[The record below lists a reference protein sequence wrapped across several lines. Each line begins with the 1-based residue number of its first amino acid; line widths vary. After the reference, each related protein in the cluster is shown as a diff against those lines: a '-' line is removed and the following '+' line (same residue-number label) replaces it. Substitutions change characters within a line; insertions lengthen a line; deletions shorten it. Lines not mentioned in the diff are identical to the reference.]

1 MKILCCG
8 FRRKD
13 YFFLY
18 VSKPYVLEE
27 GENTEWAGMFGSI
40 TKVVKKESRK
50 IEEKISDQRK
60 EIDDQRKESKATE
73 EKIMEQIN
81 ELREKTEDK
90 FE

>member
-8 FRRKD
+8 FRPKD

-50 IEEKISDQRK
+50 IEEKISD
-60 EIDDQRKESKATE
+60 
-73 EKIMEQIN
+73 
-81 ELREKTEDK
+81 
-90 FE
+90 